1 MQEEIFV
8 FREETIKASKEKD
21 DIIHG
26 VLDDQAL
33 MYKNFTELQERMDN
47 VDWQKVEN
55 AERIADKFK

>member
-1 MQEEIFV
+1 
-8 FREETIKASKEKD
+8 
-21 DIIHG
+21 
-26 VLDDQAL
+26 